1 MKVLI
6 VALRDENVS
15 IGLHNN
21 TCRLGQ
27 SVRWISGYPQL
38 PKRQQDLALWTKFYD
53 DVALVLFSGKLC
65 KVALIRGSLVSH
77 PQVAI
82 AVHID
87 LVGENKHTRAEAFH
101 QVAG

>member
-6 VALRDENVS
+6 VALRDENVA
-15 IGLHNN
+15 IGRHHN

-27 SVRWISGYPQL
+27 SVRWISGYPRL
-38 PKRQQDLALWTKFYD
+38 SKRQQDLAVRTKFYD

-65 KVALIRGSLVSH
+65 KLALIRGSLVSH
-77 PQVAI
+77 PHVAI

-87 LVGENKHTRAEAFH
+87 LVGENEHTRAEIGRAH
-101 QVAG
+101 V